1 MSAPGRSQA
10 LIPEPFKGEGTPVS
24 ASLRPAVI
32 LDRDGVINRDRGYV
46 HRTEDFE
53 LLPAVVPALRQL
65 AAGGY
70 VLAIVTN
77 QSGLARGLYSL
88 ADYER
93 LSRHMLTELA
103 REGVAIDGI
112 EYCPHLPDAAVSA
125 FRVDCGCRKPAPGM
139 ILALAER
146 LRLDLS
152 RSVLVGDKLTDVLA
166 GRAAA
171 VGRCVLVRSG
181 QRLSAADE
189 SAADAVYA
197 DLAAFAESLAPP

>member
-1 MSAPGRSQA
+1 MSR
-10 LIPEPFKGEGTPVS
+10 LF
-24 ASLRPAVI
+24 RRAVI

-46 HRTEDFE
+46 HGIEDFE
-53 LLPAVVPALRQL
+53 LLPAVVPALRRL
-65 AAGGY
+65 SAGGY
-70 VLAIVTN
+70 ALVIVTN

-93 LSRHMLTELA
+93 LSRHMLAELA
-103 REGVAIDGI
+103 REGVAIEGV

-125 FRVDCGCRKPAPGM
+125 FRAECGCRKPAPGM
-139 ILALAER
+139 ILNLAER

-181 QRLSAADE
+181 QPLSSADE
-189 SAADAVYA
+189 AAADAVYA
-197 DLAAFAESLAPP
+197 DLAEFADSQALHGGVKFEMQHQKPRLHGIDDR